1 MKRRP
6 ATIILALMLIWG
18 VVPGL
23 TAEPSDNSEVEKKVD
38 EITAGHEYD
47 WLRQPAGSPG
57 ESTQKRSEPRRGRYS
72 RRANSPSEG
81 GGCGFRVGP
90 AVTPSEAKEPGCD
103 NDNTPGSCDCEETVG
118 KCDAGSTPGS
128 CQFRGF
134 SGIGSSLGYA
144 LAGLLLAAIIFFVV
158 SAILSRDRTNA
169 VVVPTNEEEISS
181 PEEMRLTQVPATSTE
196 KMMQLAE
203 DSAERGDFK
212 QAVGWTYLAG
222 IGSLHRAGQ
231 IDLRLSTTNLEI
243 VETVRS
249 KGGPHSST
257 GHLVRIF
264 EDLFF
269 GEREPT
275 SEHWY
280 ACRKIVEEEFG

>member
-38 EITAGHEYD
+38 EITAGREYD
-47 WLRQPAGSPG
+47 WLRQPADAPG
-57 ESTQKRSEPRRGRYS
+57 GATQKGAESQRSGRYS

-81 GGCGFRVGP
+81 CGYRVGP
-90 AVTPSEAKEPGCD
+90 AVQPREVEESGCD
-103 NDNTPGSCDCEETVG
+103 SDRTPGSCDCEETIG

-128 CQFRGF
+128 CQFKGF
-134 SGIGSSLGYA
+134 SGIVSSLGYA
-144 LAGLLLAAIIFFVV
+144 LAGLLLAAIIFFVA
-158 SAILSRDRTNA
+158 SAILSRDKTDSA
-169 VVVPTNEEEISS
+169 AALTNEEDVSS

-196 KMMQLAE
+196 RMMQLAE
-203 DSAERGDFK
+203 ESAERGDFK

-269 GEREPT
+269 GEREST

-280 ACRKIVEEEFG
+280 ACRRIVEEELG